1 MRTKIIRNA
10 LNKVNQPE
18 ANLATIIATNRMT
31 LFLVIRRANKVPH
44 HRFAKLDGT
53 LFIFYTPGGFNVAF
67 GLNGAFN
74 LILFT
79 SVFAGETSG
88 QQFTSNHGNRSN

>member
-1 MRTKIIRNA
+1 MIIRNG
-10 LNKVNQPE
+10 LNKVNQHE
-18 ANLATIIATNRMT
+18 ASLATIIATNRIP
-31 LFLVIRRANKVPH
+31 LSLVIRGANKAPH
-44 HRFAKLDGT
+44 HHFAKLDGT
-53 LFIFYTPGGFNVAF
+53 LSIFYTPGGFNVAF

-79 SVFAGETSG
+79 SGVAGEKSG